1 MKNVIIFFIP
11 LIGVFSKENFLENFL
26 SYMNQDGI
34 VKLEIE
40 FTQKQYNEEF
50 KSKGYFYYL
59 DQNYYIFDN
68 ESQRIVYNNNE
79 ISTINKVEKQ
89 IVYEDNIQND
99 FTIFDLITGQND
111 SLFFYDFVI
120 LNNKVEMFF
129 KIRTWSISGSIITNY
144 LSGEP
149 ELLKLIIDKN
159 LNSTIKVLNVS
170 TQNKFDLDYI
180 ESALFSI
187 IDLRE

>member
-1 MKNVIIFFIP
+1 
-11 LIGVFSKENFLENFL
+11 IGVFSKENFLENFL